1 MIEIKITADP
11 TLIAALT
18 AFSENLNMA
27 ALAID
32 SSLRIRQHEINTAET
47 GKKVADK
54 LREVIA
60 TPVIATEEAEAETDT
75 AAPTV
80 TMEDVRAELARL
92 NKAGKK
98 EITKGLLTKYNA
110 ERLSDIKPDDFA
122 ALYAEAKLA

>member
-47 GKKVADK
+47 GNLVVAA
-54 LREVIA
+54 LRKTIPEPAV
-60 TPVIATEEAEAETDT
+60 TQEEPDAPDT